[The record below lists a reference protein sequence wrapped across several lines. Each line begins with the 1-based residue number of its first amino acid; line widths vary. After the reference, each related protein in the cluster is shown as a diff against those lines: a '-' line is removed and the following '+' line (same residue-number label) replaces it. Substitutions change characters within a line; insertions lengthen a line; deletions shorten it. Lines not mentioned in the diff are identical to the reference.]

1 MKNYE
6 KWFKK
11 AEEDIY
17 TAKLLLKETD
27 SPVCII
33 CFHSQQAAE
42 KYLKAY
48 LVVRNIDFPKTHD
61 LKILINICLTFNQKF
76 SEIEKIS
83 SRLSEFGT
91 YPRYPDAFDD
101 IVLSHAQQAFE
112 NAIIIKEFVLKY
124 FFH

>member
-42 KYLKAY
+42 KYLKSF
-48 LVVRNIDFPKTHD
+48 LFSRHLDFPKTHD
-61 LKILINICLTFNQKF
+61 LVLLIKLIVLHKPNFNNILTHALAITNYGVI
-76 SEIEKIS
+76 
-83 SRLSEFGT
+83 
-91 YPRYPDAFDD
+91 PRYPDDTHEPSNEVAKK
-101 IVLSHAQQAFE
+101 AFE
-112 NAIIIKEFVLKY
+112 NAIT
-124 FFH
+124 

>member
-76 SEIEKIS
+76 F
-83 SRLSEFGT
+83 RLIHIILS
-91 YPRYPDAFDD
+91 AFVAKKY
-101 IVLSHAQQAFE
+101 VLFQHTSTQT
-112 NAIIIKEFVLKY
+112 N
-124 FFH
+124 